1 MGTLLIV
8 IFSIFLISSVFLVSS
23 VEDSFA
29 EEVIVVGTGFED
41 SSILE
46 LKNSR
51 GNTMKIDMVR
61 IWLTGD
67 NEFKSFKTEQG
78 WTGKNTPQGVIIFT
92 TQNSV
97 NPGESIKFGIKTI
110 KENPT
115 VNWKALDSN
124 GELISSASIKINNSD
139 DLEDKPELNQPK
151 IIAIKEDSSF
161 RFIPEKPSS
170 NSDFRVIGENFVPNQ
185 SLDFYIQNELI
196 KTIKI
201 DNDGKILFTAKTPS
215 VVDDKRT
222 EFSLQDSGGGM
233 KAISIRIPEIDNREI
248 ADVIKLSLGNTPQ
261 QVKRGDVVTLEGMAT
276 PNTTLTVTSKLPEG
290 DILAIDSIDVGFD
303 GKWSYDNLFSPNLE
317 LGIIS
322 IEISDGKT
330 NALRNIEVISAKI
343 INVSATDTTYN
354 VGDIIT
360 FEGTAIPNKEM
371 SVIIEDAIGAEIF
384 SRTFSVSETGLVNFD
399 VEIPRGSVEGT
410 YVLLMF
416 QEEEEGVSVFGIG
429 QEPESILILRPS
441 KLNFASNESAEILI
455 QGPTNSQISL
465 ILIDSADRE
474 KISESINLGPDGK
487 EFYIIDTEDLPT
499 GAYTLNAKRG
509 ESSGSAVFTI
519 GLSKGSG
526 AITIQTTR
534 DEYKQGEQILIL
546 GKTGAVNVLLDIT
559 ITESNGKIVKNI
571 ETFSDKEGFF
581 KIDNFRIP
589 SDGSPGMWKINAKSG
604 GNFKETQFKVIG
616 EDLGLVISLDKTNYD
631 TNEIVNISGSG
642 ARISATVT
650 MKIFDMNGDKV
661 DELNITAK
669 SNGEYL
675 TMWKIPPTFESGEY
689 EMTVDDGASNTSIK
703 FIIN

>member
-261 QVKRGDVVTLEGMAT
+261 QVKRGDVITLEGMAT
-276 PNTTLTVTSKLPEG
+276 PNTTLTVTSKLPDG

-343 INVSATDTTYN
+343 INVIATDTMYN
-354 VGDIIT
+354 VGDVVT

-384 SRTFSVSETGLVNFD
+384 SRTFSISETGLVNFD

-441 KLNFASNESAEILI
+441 KLNFASNEDAEILI
-455 QGPTNSQISL
+455 QGPPNSQISL

-487 EFYIIDTEDLPT
+487 ELYKIDTEDLPT

-509 ESSGSAVFTI
+509 ESSGTTIFTI

-559 ITESNGKIVKNI
+559 ITDSNGKVVKNI

-589 SDGSPGMWKINAKSG
+589 SDASPGMWKINAKSG
-604 GNFKETQFKVIG
+604 GNFKDTEIRVLGT
-616 EDLGLVISLDKTNYD
+616 ELGLQIKLDKSNYN
-631 TNEIVNISGSG
+631 TNELMNISGSG

-650 MKIFDMNGDKV
+650 LKIFDSEGIKI

-669 SNGEYL
+669 SDGDYI
-675 TMWKIPPTFESGEY
+675 TIWQIPKDFGSGNY
-689 EMTVDDGASNTSIK
+689 EIIADDGASNTTIQFTVK
-703 FIIN
+703 